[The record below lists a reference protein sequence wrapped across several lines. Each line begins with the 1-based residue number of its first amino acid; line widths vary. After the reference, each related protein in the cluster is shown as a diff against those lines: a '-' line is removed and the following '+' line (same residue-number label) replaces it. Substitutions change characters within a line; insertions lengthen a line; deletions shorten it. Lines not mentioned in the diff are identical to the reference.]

1 MIDMELANLRL
12 RFKIKKKKKKKK
24 KKKAAQRKKGK
35 KFPGSKEC
43 SKRDPRDLLAEL
55 IEAGIVKYLMPA
67 KLDDM
72 IGEPNYLRPRLEYQY
87 EAAPDPSMFD
97 LRNLLAEK
105 VALPLGSRFLKA
117 QR

>member
-1 MIDMELANLRL
+1 M
-12 RFKIKKKKKKKK
+12 
-24 KKKAAQRKKGK
+24 
-35 KFPGSKEC
+35 
-43 SKRDPRDLLAEL
+43 AEL

-67 KLDDM
+67 KLDDL

-87 EAAPDPSMFD
+87 ETAPDPSMFD

-117 QR
+117 QRQNWFHFFGPSGAGKTLAVRALAT